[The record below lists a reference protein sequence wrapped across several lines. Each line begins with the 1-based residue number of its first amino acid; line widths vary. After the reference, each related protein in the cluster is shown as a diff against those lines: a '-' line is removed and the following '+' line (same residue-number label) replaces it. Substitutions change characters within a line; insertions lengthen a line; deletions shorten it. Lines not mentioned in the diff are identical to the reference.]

1 MECLRERGKN
11 EAKLN
16 VTKITR
22 TYLLCMKDDVSSV
35 GEKVTRNDTNYLRS
49 FTLQL

>member
-16 VTKITR
+16 VNKITR
-22 TYLLCMKDDVSSV
+22 TYLFCMKDDVSSV
-35 GEKVTRNDTNYLRS
+35 GEKVTRNDNNNLRS